1 VPNVNKEDKALE
13 LMNAHKGMVIKI
25 IRSFPLQDLEE
36 GDAFNEIYLSLS
48 RALQSFRGES
58 KVSTWL
64 YRVCV
69 NTLLQFKRREKP
81 INPIEG
87 HEAEGQESNF
97 STSQLL
103 QSALATL
110 NEADRA
116 LILMHLEGFQQKEI
130 ASAFGISQQ
139 NVGVKVHRIKKT
151 LQEWILQQ

>member
-1 VPNVNKEDKALE
+1 
-13 LMNAHKGMVIKI
+13 MVIKI

-48 RALQSFRGES
+48 RALPSFRGES

-69 NTLLQFKRREKP
+69 NTLLQFKRHEKP
-81 INPIEG
+81 KDPIEG
-87 HEAEGQESNF
+87 HEAEGHESNF

>member
-1 VPNVNKEDKALE
+1 MPKEFKEDKALE

-36 GDAFNEIYLSLS
+36 GDAYNEIYLSLT
-48 RALQSFRGES
+48 RALPSFRGES
-58 KVSTWL
+58 KASTWL

-69 NTLLQFKRREKP
+69 NTLLQFKRRERP
-81 INPIEG
+81 SDPIEG
-87 HEAEGQESNF
+87 HETKGEESNF

-139 NVGVKVHRIKKT
+139 HVGVKVHRIKKT
-151 LQEWILQQ
+151 LQEWILQH